1 MRRGASREANQVRF
15 ARQLGLGYL
24 QFYVMQ
30 DRQMLE
36 KQAERAGLGKVTAT
50 YAGMGTPTAITD
62 ALLSGNVDVVG
73 IGLPS
78 FLTMWDKTRG
88 NMNVRG
94 IVAMNRQPAYLNTR
108 NPNIKSIRDFTDNDR
123 IALPAPKVSVQAI
136 MLQMIAEKTLG
147 KFDAL
152 DHLTVGMSHPDG
164 TAAMLSGK
172 LEISSHF
179 TSAPFQYQQ
188 LENPAIRKLLSS
200 YDATDGPN
208 TFSAVATIARWRE
221 ANPQLYKA
229 VHAAI
234 LEANEFIAKNP
245 RETAEIFV
253 KIENTKLPV
262 EFIQKMISDP
272 EFSYAPEPEN
282 VMKIYSFHEQG
293 RCAEEHAGDLAG
305 PVLPRGAC
313 AERELSSRG
322 LSTSAPAPQP
332 CHTRRCAG
340 RVHHPAAAGGEL
352 VAEHAQA
359 GDMRA
364 GAELAIVVVA
374 GGVHLRA
381 EPHRIEEAPAG
392 GGAGPVAFADGG

>member
-1 MRRGASREANQVRF
+1 MKHVCRRLLACGVMILALCGIVHAEANQVRF

-30 DRQMLE
+30 EKQMLE

-73 IGLPS
+73 IGLPA

-108 NPNIKSIRDFTDNDR
+108 NPNIRSIRDFTEQDR

-147 KFDAL
+147 RFDAL

-188 LENPAIRKLLSS
+188 LENSAIRKVLSS

-221 ANPQLYKA
+221 ANPQLYRV

-234 LEANEFIAKNP
+234 LEANDFIAKNP
-245 RETAEIFV
+245 RESAEIFA

-262 EFIQKMISDP
+262 DFLAKMISDP

-282 VMKIYSFHEQG
+282 VMKIYAFMNK
-293 RCAEEHAGDLAG
+293 
-305 PVLPRGAC
+305 VGA
-313 AERELSSRG
+313 LKNM
-322 LSTSAPAPQP
+322 
-332 CHTRRCAG
+332 
-340 RVHHPAAAGGEL
+340 PAAWQDL
-352 VAEHAQA
+352 FF
-359 GDMRA
+359 
-364 GAELAIVVVA
+364 
-374 GGVHLRA
+374 
-381 EPHRIEEAPAG
+381 PEAHG
-392 GGAGPVAFADGG
+392 LKGN

>member
-1 MRRGASREANQVRF
+1 MKSMLRILATGALLLAACGAAHAEANQVRF

-30 DRQMLE
+30 DKQMLE
-36 KQAERAGLGKVTAT
+36 KEAERAGLGKVTAS
-50 YAGMGTPTAITD
+50 YAGMGTPTAIAD

-73 IGLPS
+73 IGLPV

-88 NMNVRG
+88 NMDVRG
-94 IVAMNRQPAYLNTR
+94 IVAMNRQPAYLMTR

-152 DHLTVGMSHPDG
+152 DKLTVGMSHPDG
-164 TAAMLSGK
+164 TAAMLTGK
-172 LEISSHF
+172 LEITSHF

-188 LENPAIRKLLSS
+188 LENPAIRKVLSS
-200 YDATDGPN
+200 YDATEGPN
-208 TFSAVATIARWRE
+208 TFAVIATVARWRE
-221 ANPQLYKA
+221 ANPRLYKA

-234 LEANEFIAKNP
+234 LQANEFIAKNP

-262 EFIQKMISDP
+262 PFIEKMISDP

-282 VMKIYSFHEQG
+282 VMKIYAFMNKVGALKNMPGTWQ
-293 RCAEEHAGDLAG
+293 DLFFPEAH
-305 PVLPRGAC
+305 
-313 AERELSSRG
+313 G
-322 LSTSAPAPQP
+322 LK
-332 CHTRRCAG
+332 G
-340 RVHHPAAAGGEL
+340 N
-352 VAEHAQA
+352 
-359 GDMRA
+359 
-364 GAELAIVVVA
+364 
-374 GGVHLRA
+374 
-381 EPHRIEEAPAG
+381 
-392 GGAGPVAFADGG
+392 

>member
-1 MRRGASREANQVRF
+1 MKRLWQRILGALAIAFAFCGAAQAEANQVRF

-30 DRQMLE
+30 EKQMLE
-36 KQAERAGLGKVTAT
+36 AQAERLGLGKVTAT

-73 IGLPS
+73 IGLPA

-88 NMNVRG
+88 GMNVRG
-94 IVAMNRQPAYLNTR
+94 IVAMNRQPAYLTTR
-108 NPNIKSIRDFTDNDR
+108 NPNVKSLRDFTDSDR

-136 MLQMIAEKTLG
+136 MLEMIAEKTFGPG

-152 DHLTVGMSHPDG
+152 DKLTVGMSHPDG

-208 TFSAVATIARWRE
+208 TFSAVAALARWRE

-234 LEANEFIAKNP
+234 LEANDFIAKNP
-245 RETAEIFV
+245 REAAEIFV

-262 EFIQKMISDP
+262 PFIQKMISDP

-282 VMKIYSFHEQG
+282 VMKIYSFMNRVGALKNMPATWQ
-293 RCAEEHAGDLAG
+293 DLFFPEAH
-305 PVLPRGAC
+305 
-313 AERELSSRG
+313 G
-322 LSTSAPAPQP
+322 LK
-332 CHTRRCAG
+332 G
-340 RVHHPAAAGGEL
+340 N
-352 VAEHAQA
+352 
-359 GDMRA
+359 
-364 GAELAIVVVA
+364 
-374 GGVHLRA
+374 
-381 EPHRIEEAPAG
+381 
-392 GGAGPVAFADGG
+392 

>member
-1 MRRGASREANQVRF
+1 MLFAWCGAAHAEATQVRF

-30 DRQMLE
+30 EKQMLE

-62 ALLSGNVDVVG
+62 ALLSGNDALLSGNVDVVG
-73 IGLPS
+73 IGLPA

-136 MLQMIAEKTLG
+136 MLQMIAEKMLG

-188 LENPAIRKLLSS
+188 LENSAVRKVLSS

-208 TFSAVATIARWRE
+208 TFSAVATIARWRD
-221 ANPQLYKA
+221 ANPQLYKV

-234 LEANEFIAKNP
+234 LEANDFIAKNP
-245 RETAEIFV
+245 RESAEIFV
-253 KIENTKLPV
+253 KIENSKLPV
-262 EFIQKMISDP
+262 PFIEKMISDP

-282 VMKIYSFHEQG
+282 VMKIYSFMNK
-293 RCAEEHAGDLAG
+293 
-305 PVLPRGAC
+305 VGA
-313 AERELSSRG
+313 LKNM
-322 LSTSAPAPQP
+322 
-332 CHTRRCAG
+332 
-340 RVHHPAAAGGEL
+340 PAAWQEL
-352 VAEHAQA
+352 FF
-359 GDMRA
+359 
-364 GAELAIVVVA
+364 
-374 GGVHLRA
+374 
-381 EPHRIEEAPAG
+381 PEAHG
-392 GGAGPVAFADGG
+392 LKGN

>member
-1 MRRGASREANQVRF
+1 MKNHLRIAAYGALLLAWCGAALAEANQVRF

-30 DRQMLE
+30 ERRMVE
-36 KQAERAGLGKVTAT
+36 RQAERAGVKVTAT
-50 YAGMGTPTAITD
+50 YSGMGTPTAIAD
-62 ALLSGNVDVVG
+62 ALLSGNVDVIGV
-73 IGLPS
+73 GLPV
-78 FLTMWDKTRG
+78 FLTLWDKTRG

-94 IVAMNRQPAYLNTR
+94 MMAMNRQPAYLTTR
-108 NPNIKSIRDFTDNDR
+108 KPNIKSIRDFTDNDR

-172 LEISSHF
+172 LEITSHF

-188 LENPAIRKLLSS
+188 LENPAIRKVLSS

-208 TFSAVATIARWRE
+208 TFAVVGTIARWRE
-221 ANPQLYKA
+221 VNPQLYKI
-229 VHAAI
+229 VYAAI

-245 RETAEIFV
+245 REAAEMFV

-262 EFIQKMISDP
+262 EFIQKMITDP

-282 VMKIYSFHEQG
+282 VMKIYRFMNKVGALKNMPATWQ
-293 RCAEEHAGDLAG
+293 DLFFPEAH
-305 PVLPRGAC
+305 
-313 AERELSSRG
+313 G
-322 LSTSAPAPQP
+322 LK
-332 CHTRRCAG
+332 G
-340 RVHHPAAAGGEL
+340 N
-352 VAEHAQA
+352 
-359 GDMRA
+359 
-364 GAELAIVVVA
+364 
-374 GGVHLRA
+374 
-381 EPHRIEEAPAG
+381 
-392 GGAGPVAFADGG
+392 